1 MNFLIDV
8 LGGARNAWAM
18 SATGSGDGDQPSIL
32 VSLFPFLIVF
42 VIIYFLMIRPQQK
55 KQQEQQ
61 AMLSGLKVGDQVT
74 AAGMYGEIT
83 RVKDDVIQVQVA
95 DNVRLRFVRSA
106 VSKLPGGDGADTSE
120 DKSSDKD
127 KSLDKDKS
135 SDKEKS

>member
-1 MNFLIDV
+1 MDRIFEI

-18 SATGSGDGDQPSIL
+18 AGPGGGGGEQPSIL

-55 KQQEQQ
+55 KVQEQQ
-61 AMLSGLKVGDQVT
+61 EMLNALKVGDQVT

-83 RVKDDVIQVQVA
+83 RIKDDVIQVQVA

-106 VSKLPGGDGADTSE
+106 VAKLPGGDGADAS
-120 DKSSDKD
+120 
-127 KSLDKDKS
+127 KDKS
-135 SDKEKS
+135 SGKEKS

>member
-1 MNFLIDV
+1 MNFLTDV

-18 SATGSGDGDQPSIL
+18 AAPGGAGGEAPSIL

-55 KQQEQQ
+55 KQQAQQ
-61 AMLSGLKVGDQVT
+61 EMLNTLKAGDQVT

-95 DNVRLRFVRSA
+95 DNIRLRFVRSA
-106 VSKLPGGDGADTSE
+106 VSKLPGESGAEES
-120 DKSSDKD
+120 
-127 KSLDKDKS
+127 KDKS